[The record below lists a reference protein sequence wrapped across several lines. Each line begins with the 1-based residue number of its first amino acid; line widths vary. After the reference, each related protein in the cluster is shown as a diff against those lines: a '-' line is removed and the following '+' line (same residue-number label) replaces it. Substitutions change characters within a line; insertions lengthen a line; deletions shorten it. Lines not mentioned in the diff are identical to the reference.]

1 MKKLLL
7 LFITLISLTAFS
19 QTIVAPVAG
28 TKTLNNGAYVS
39 YLGGAGDTLVASDNI
54 SITLRITEP
63 KQCDLVFGLKLTK
76 ISGTVTNTF
85 VFYKSMD
92 GVTFATTGDTITLTD
107 ASSGVSLK
115 EISDY
120 KYPYIKLVGTAGA
133 TAQKGKYQLYAIR
146 KND

>member
-1 MKKLLL
+1 MKKLLVV
-7 LFITLISLTAFS
+7 LFCLASISLFA
-19 QTIVAPVAG
+19 QTPQTPVAG
-28 TKTLNNGAYVS
+28 SKTLNNGAYVS

-54 SITLRITEP
+54 DVVLRITDP
-63 KQCDLVFGLKLTK
+63 KQCDLVFGLKVTK

-92 GVTFATTGDTITLTD
+92 GATWATTGDTITFTNT
-107 ASSGVSLK
+107 SSTVSLK
-115 EISDY
+115 EIADY

-133 TAQKGKYQLYAIR
+133 TAQKAKYQLYAIR